1 MLKSTEMDTINAL
14 VSKMS
19 LEDVKMISE
28 RLNMQRTF
36 IGKQTIRT
44 LMKGDRVSFNG
55 RRGLTEGTV
64 LKVNIKNVVVDTGA
78 TRWNVP
84 ASMLTKVAQYMS
96 LILSIAEAKEKGM
109 WHLVEQLERDLERR
123 QLLKMPPLEDVKEKD
138 VRKVWEEPD
147 DWDDL

>member
-1 MLKSTEMDTINAL
+1 MLKSTEMDTINTL

-19 LEDVKMISE
+19 LEDVKMVSE

-44 LMKGDRVSFNG
+44 LMKGDRVSLNG

-64 LKVNIKNVVVDTGA
+64 LKVNIKNVVVDTGT

-84 ASMLTKVAQYMS
+84 ASMLTKVA
-96 LILSIAEAKEKGM
+96 
-109 WHLVEQLERDLERR
+109 
-123 QLLKMPPLEDVKEKD
+123 
-138 VRKVWEEPD
+138 
-147 DWDDL
+147 

>member
-1 MLKSTEMDTINAL
+1 MLKSSEMDTMNAL

-44 LMKGDRVSFNG
+44 LMKGDKVSFNG

-64 LKVNIKNVVVDTGA
+64 LKVNIKNVVVDTGT

-84 ASMLTKVAQYMS
+84 ASMLTKVA
-96 LILSIAEAKEKGM
+96 
-109 WHLVEQLERDLERR
+109 
-123 QLLKMPPLEDVKEKD
+123 
-138 VRKVWEEPD
+138 
-147 DWDDL
+147 

>member
-1 MLKSTEMDTINAL
+1 MLKSTEMETINAL

-19 LEDVKMISE
+19 LEDVKMVSE

-64 LKVNIKNVVVDTGA
+64 LKVNIKNVVVDTGT

-84 ASMLTKVAQYMS
+84 ASMLTKVA
-96 LILSIAEAKEKGM
+96 
-109 WHLVEQLERDLERR
+109 
-123 QLLKMPPLEDVKEKD
+123 
-138 VRKVWEEPD
+138 
-147 DWDDL
+147 

>member
-1 MLKSTEMDTINAL
+1 MLKSTEMETINAL

-19 LEDVKMISE
+19 LEDVKMVSE

-44 LMKGDRVSFNG
+44 LMKGVRVSFNG

-64 LKVNIKNVVVDTGA
+64 LKVNIKNVVVDTGT

-84 ASMLTKVAQYMS
+84 ASMLTKVA
-96 LILSIAEAKEKGM
+96 
-109 WHLVEQLERDLERR
+109 
-123 QLLKMPPLEDVKEKD
+123 
-138 VRKVWEEPD
+138 
-147 DWDDL
+147 

>member
-1 MLKSTEMDTINAL
+1 MLKSTEMETINAL

-19 LEDVKMISE
+19 LEDVKMVSE

-64 LKVNIKNVVVDTGA
+64 LKVNIKNVVVDTGT

-84 ASMLTKVAQYMS
+84 ASMLTNVAQYMS

-109 WHLVEQLERDLERR
+109 WRLVEQLERDLERR
-123 QLLKMPPLEDVKEKD
+123 QLLKMAPLEEVKEKD
-138 VRKVWEEPD
+138 VNNVWEEPD
-147 DWDDL
+147 DWEDF

>member
-1 MLKSTEMDTINAL
+1 MLKSSEMDTMNAL

-19 LEDVKMISE
+19 LEDVKMVSE

-44 LMKGDRVSFNG
+44 LMKGDKVSFNG

-64 LKVNIKNVVVDTGA
+64 LKVNIKNVVVDTGT

-84 ASMLTKVAQYMS
+84 ASMLTKVA
-96 LILSIAEAKEKGM
+96 
-109 WHLVEQLERDLERR
+109 
-123 QLLKMPPLEDVKEKD
+123 
-138 VRKVWEEPD
+138 
-147 DWDDL
+147 

>member
-1 MLKSTEMDTINAL
+1 MLKSTEMETINAL

-19 LEDVKMISE
+19 LEDVKNVSE

-44 LMKGDRVSFNG
+44 LMKGDKVTFNG

-64 LKVNIKNVVVDTGA
+64 LKVNIKNVVVDTGS

-84 ASMLTKVAQYMS
+84 ASMLTKVA
-96 LILSIAEAKEKGM
+96 
-109 WHLVEQLERDLERR
+109 
-123 QLLKMPPLEDVKEKD
+123 
-138 VRKVWEEPD
+138 
-147 DWDDL
+147 

>member
-1 MLKSTEMDTINAL
+1 MLKSTEMDTLNAL

-64 LKVNIKNVVVDTGA
+64 LKVNIKNVVVDTGT

-84 ASMLTKVAQYMS
+84 ASMLTKVA
-96 LILSIAEAKEKGM
+96 
-109 WHLVEQLERDLERR
+109 
-123 QLLKMPPLEDVKEKD
+123 
-138 VRKVWEEPD
+138 
-147 DWDDL
+147 

>member
-19 LEDVKMISE
+19 LEDVKMVSE

-44 LMKGDRVSFNG
+44 LTKGDRVSFNG

-64 LKVNIKNVVVDTGA
+64 LKVNIKNVVVDTGT

-84 ASMLTKVAQYMS
+84 ASMLTKVA
-96 LILSIAEAKEKGM
+96 
-109 WHLVEQLERDLERR
+109 
-123 QLLKMPPLEDVKEKD
+123 
-138 VRKVWEEPD
+138 
-147 DWDDL
+147 